1 MDDLFS
7 APTATDPM
15 AAGGA
20 PLAARFRPR
29 TLEDYVGQSHLLAPG
44 KPLRRLIEA
53 DRLASLILFGPPGA
67 GKTSL
72 AEVIARRTKC
82 HFERLNGVEASVAD
96 LRGVLGAA
104 IARQTVSGRRTV
116 LFIDE
121 IHRFNKAQQDVLLPD
136 VEAGSVRLI
145 GATTHNPS
153 FYINGPLVSRSQIF
167 QLEPLSAAELSDL
180 IDRAL
185 HDPER
190 GLGQMRLDLKPEA
203 RAHLIDTSEGDARR
217 VLNGLEIA
225 ALTTSANAGGLV
237 VIDTAAIEECVQK
250 KRVLYD
256 RDEDQHY
263 DTISAFIKSVRG
275 SDPDAALYWLAKMIE
290 AGEDPRFIARRLV
303 ILASE
308 DIGLADPQG
317 LVVAVAAHHAVEFIG
332 MPEGRIVLAEATLYL
347 ACAAKSNSS
356 VLGISQAMAAIQ
368 TDQVVPVPKHLRDSH
383 YAGAKKLGHG
393 NDYQYSHDFPSAI
406 SPQSYGIPAGRF
418 YAPTEH
424 GYEARIPRQ
433 AGGMEEIAGAKR
445 RSGQLTK
452 SQLEP
457 AGDKGRKVPS
467 IFGRQPC
474 TTQHRRGRD
483 KAVHTI
489 LPLSP
494 RPIVEVG
501 RPLRLVRA
509 KRRNM
514 GSNND
519 FGAAKLIGDE
529 WPR

>member
-1 MDDLFS
+1 MDDLFAS
-7 APTATDPM
+7 DSPAPADDGKNPH
-15 AAGGA
+15 A

-29 TLEDYVGQSHLLAPG
+29 TLDDYAGQSHLLAAG

-53 DRLASLILFGPPGA
+53 DRLTSLILFGPPGV

-72 AEVIARRTKC
+72 AEVIARRTEC

-96 LRGVLGAA
+96 LRRVLGAA
-104 IARQTVSGRRTV
+104 VTRQKANGRRTV

-167 QLEPLSAAELSDL
+167 QLEPLTREELSGL

-185 HDPER
+185 TDTDR
-190 GLGQMRLDLKPEA
+190 GLGQRKVELTAEA
-203 RAHLIDTSEGDARR
+203 REHLIATSEGDARR

-225 ALTTSANAGGLV
+225 ALTTPPNEADTVL
-237 VIDTAAIEECVQK
+237 IDATTIEECVQK

-290 AGEDPRFIARRLV
+290 AGEDPRFIARRIV

-332 MPEGRIVLAEATLYL
+332 MPEGRIPLAEATLYL
-347 ACAAKSNSS
+347 ACAPKSNSS
-356 VLGISQAMAAIQ
+356 VTGIGNAMSAVQ
-368 TDQVVPVPKHLRDSH
+368 KNEVVQVPKHLRDAH
-383 YAGAKKLGHG
+383 YPGAKKLGHG
-393 NDYQYSHDFPSAI
+393 NEYKYSHSFPGAI
-406 SPQSYGIPAGRF
+406 APQQDYGIEPGRF
-418 YAPTEH
+418 FQPTDH
-424 GYEARIPRQ
+424 GYEAKIRARLAEWQ
-433 AGGMEEIAGAKR
+433 K
-445 RSGQLTK
+445 
-452 SQLEP
+452 
-457 AGDKGRKVPS
+457 
-467 IFGRQPC
+467 
-474 TTQHRRGRD
+474 
-483 KAVHTI
+483 
-489 LPLSP
+489 
-494 RPIVEVG
+494 
-501 RPLRLVRA
+501 LR
-509 KRRNM
+509 NQ
-514 GSNND
+514 
-519 FGAAKLIGDE
+519 
-529 WPR
+529 

>member
-1 MDDLFS
+1 MHDLFATPAPS
-7 APTATDPM
+7 ASD
-15 AAGGA
+15 AGEPKISSHS

-29 TLEDYVGQSHLLAPG
+29 TLEEYVGQSHLLAPG

-53 DRLASLILFGPPGA
+53 DRLTSLILFGPPGA

-82 HFERLNGVEASVAD
+82 HFERLNGVEATVAD
-96 LRGVLGAA
+96 LRRVLAAA
-104 IARQTVSGRRTV
+104 ITRLQVNGRRTV

-136 VEAGSVRLI
+136 VEAGSVKLI

-167 QLEPLSAAELSDL
+167 QLEPLGPEELSGL
-180 IDRAL
+180 IDLAL
-185 HDPER
+185 ADPER
-190 GLGQMRLDLKPEA
+190 GLGNLRVQLSPEA
-203 RAHLIDTSEGDARR
+203 RAHLIATSEGDARR
-217 VLNGLEIA
+217 ALNGLEIA
-225 ALTTSANAGGLV
+225 ALTTPPDAAGLV
-237 VIDTAAIEECVQK
+237 SLDAAVIEECVQK

-317 LVVAVAAHHAVEFIG
+317 LVIAVAAHHAVEFIG
-332 MPEGRIVLAEATLYL
+332 MPEGKIPLAEATLYL

-356 VLGISQAMAAIQ
+356 VMGIGHALGAVQKNELV
-368 TDQVVPVPKHLRDSH
+368 QVPRHLRDAH

-393 NDYQYSHDFPSAI
+393 EGYQYSHDFPGAI
-406 SPQSYGIPAGRF
+406 APQGYGIEPGRF
-418 YAPTEH
+418 YQPTDH
-424 GYEARIPRQ
+424 GYEAKIKARLAEWARLRGP
-433 AGGMEEIAGAKR
+433 APEEKR
-445 RSGQLTK
+445 
-452 SQLEP
+452 
-457 AGDKGRKVPS
+457 
-467 IFGRQPC
+467 
-474 TTQHRRGRD
+474 
-483 KAVHTI
+483 
-489 LPLSP
+489 
-494 RPIVEVG
+494 
-501 RPLRLVRA
+501 
-509 KRRNM
+509 
-514 GSNND
+514 
-519 FGAAKLIGDE
+519 
-529 WPR
+529 

>member
-1 MDDLFS
+1 MDDLFTSDSPSPAGKANGKVS
-7 APTATDPM
+7 AN
-15 AAGGA
+15 A

-29 TLEDYVGQSHLLAPG
+29 TLEEYIGQSHLLAPG

-53 DRLASLILFGPPGA
+53 DRLTSLILFGPPGV

-72 AEVIARRTKC
+72 AEVIARRTVC
-82 HFERLNGVEASVAD
+82 HFERLNGVESSVSD
-96 LRGVLGAA
+96 LRRVLAA
-104 IARQTVSGRRTV
+104 AVTRLKVNDQRTV

-167 QLEPLSAAELSDL
+167 QLEPLSSAELSTL
-180 IDRAL
+180 IDSAL
-185 HDPER
+185 ADPER
-190 GLGQMRLDLKPEA
+190 GLGKLRIDLNPEA
-203 RAHLIDTSEGDARR
+203 RIHLISTSEGDARR
-217 VLNGLEIA
+217 ALNGLEIA
-225 ALTTSANAGGLV
+225 ALTTAPDQDGV
-237 VIDTAAIEECVQK
+237 VHIDAAAIEECVQK

-332 MPEGRIVLAEATLYL
+332 MPEGKIPLAEATLYL

-356 VLGISQAMAAIQ
+356 VMGIGNAQAAVQ
-368 TDQVVPVPKHLRDSH
+368 KGEVVQVPKHLRDAH
-383 YAGAKKLGHG
+383 YPGAKQLGHG
-393 NDYQYSHDFPSAI
+393 IGYQYSHNFPGAI
-406 SPQSYGIPAGRF
+406 APQRYGIEPGRF
-418 YAPTEH
+418 FQPTDH
-424 GYEARIPRQ
+424 GYEAKI
-433 AGGMEEIAGAKR
+433 
-445 RSGQLTK
+445 
-452 SQLEP
+452 
-457 AGDKGRKVPS
+457 
-467 IFGRQPC
+467 
-474 TTQHRRGRD
+474 
-483 KAVHTI
+483 KAR
-489 LPLSP
+489 LA
-494 RPIVEVG
+494 EWEK
-501 RPLRLVRA
+501 LRA
-509 KRRNM
+509 QNPPKT
-514 GSNND
+514 
-519 FGAAKLIGDE
+519 
-529 WPR
+529 